1 MDPYEDPYK
10 ITTYEEQELYTIL
23 GFDSQQP
30 PSDEDLEDKII
41 EELKNYRNDRTTSG
55 RKMFQF
61 LKDIYEYFFTT
72 NSIPSTQ
79 IPSPAVPNG
88 PTGSSGEQNQNQNQ
102 NRKIQPLRQIDLEE
116 NDFDNE
122 IVEYNVD
129 HYVNINNNGVI
140 TRTSDFHKLG
150 LNNLSQNE
158 LEAKLIQDIQKYKS
172 INTTRGRKLF
182 YLYTEI
188 YKRLFDTTS
197 SSHPSQRNDFVYGER
212 DNLMDIANI
221 KLEQRNTPQITQNNI
236 VTRTNSQVVSSNEQG
251 KLNTTMTETEEDQNI
266 TYSKQLDYTAG
277 RINPILKETFKRII
291 SVDSQYREETYPNS
305 TDFTLN
311 FTEMLK
317 DVVSMKLY
325 AVQIPITWYTISS
338 TYGSNFFYLK
348 PVETENTYAIYN
360 NPNHEYKVEIAPGN
374 YTPTTLTTEI
384 NNKMK
389 ALGTIYTDVSFGET
403 GFSYGESDAISK
415 LTMDIQKVYNESS
428 YEMDIS
434 GDNVRKMLG
443 FTKTNSISLSST
455 ESIYSYDVS
464 LNNSERNN
472 DTYIVSP
479 NNNTI
484 QIEQYL
490 PSSENGIQPET
501 ILNTI
506 TITMPLHPVE
516 AKATPAMLLNELNTA
531 FSNNIN
537 FTSNTKVEY
546 ILDTNTNKYKY
557 RWNIE
562 LNRNTTVNQI
572 NSKIRIRFPNSNN
585 DPNQNNDNDP
595 NNPSKRL
602 WTGTPSAFGMNTT
615 EIGEL
620 STFTN
625 TITENIGDV
634 FLLNER
640 IIFRPKVD
648 LSGGV
653 YIQETINRDRNNI
666 ILQFDGNY
674 NVTKLITD
682 IRNQFANNA
691 LLRNSSI
698 SETNNNTNK
707 MVTMKI
713 SINKIYT
720 TEDYRIVFYDID
732 SFIKCTNS
740 SKSYRNATPDTTLGY
755 ILGFKQLTEYNLS
768 NSNSININSQDYYKN
783 PDTQISTG
791 SKYSMTIEGEY
802 KKKVELSSDSVLNIY
817 LYNYFMIIL
826 DDFNQNHLNDGLVTI
841 ASQDRSVTLPSYAN
855 RKNYRG
861 CEDPITGE
869 ITFNT
874 IGSTAGLTQK
884 QIYSVEQIIME
895 QNKIRNKM
903 SSGPFVKDMFA
914 LLPVKT
920 SGAEPGSIY
929 NEFGGT
935 LQQQERVYF
944 GPVNIRRIAIK
955 LINDKGDVVDLNGAN
970 WSFQLV
976 CEQLYQK

>member
-1 MDPYEDPYK
+1 MDPYD
-10 ITTYEEQELYTIL
+10 ITNYNRIELYHIL
-23 GFDSQQP
+23 GYTNVKTDDRSTE

-72 NSIPSTQ
+72 NSRPPITSPS
-79 IPSPAVPNG
+79 G
-88 PTGSSGEQNQNQNQ
+88 PTGSSNTNHDDVVEI
-102 NRKIQPLRQIDLEE
+102 KRQQMMEWEE
-116 NDFDNE
+116 NDFEKE
-122 IVEYNVD
+122 IDTYDVD

-140 TRTSDFHKLG
+140 TRTSDFDKLG

-158 LEAKLIQDIQKYKS
+158 LEAKLIQEIQKYKS
-172 INTTRGRKLF
+172 INTTRGRKLY

-197 SSHPSQRNDFVYGER
+197 SSHPSQRTDFVYGDR
-212 DNLMDIANI
+212 DDLMDKSNI

-236 VTRTNSQVVSSNEQG
+236 VGTNSQVVSSNEQG
-251 KLNTTMTETEEDQNI
+251 KLNTTMTKKEEEDV

-277 RINPILKETFKRII
+277 KVNPILKETFKRII

-415 LTMDIQKVYNESS
+415 LTIDIQKVYNESS

-443 FTKTNSISLSST
+443 FTKTDSISLSST

-464 LNNSERNN
+464 LNNRTTNN
-472 DTYIVSP
+472 DMYIVNQ

-490 PSSENGIQPET
+490 TSVGTSET

-506 TITMPLHPVE
+506 MITMPLHPVT
-516 AKATPAMLLNELNTA
+516 AKAPPPTLLNELNTA
-531 FSNNIN
+531 LSSNIN

-595 NNPSKRL
+595 TNPSKRL

-625 TITENIGDV
+625 TITEINAGDEL

-640 IIFRPKVD
+640 IKFRPKID

-666 ILQFDGNY
+666 ILQFDGSY
-674 NVTKLITD
+674 NVTRLITD
-682 IRNQFANNA
+682 IQNQFANNTM
-691 LLRNSSI
+691 LRNSSI
-698 SETNNNTNK
+698 SETNSNINK
-707 MVTMKI
+707 TVTMKI

-768 NSNSININSQDYYKN
+768 NLNIININSQDYYKN

-791 SKYSMTIEGEY
+791 SKYSITIEGEY

-903 SSGPFVKDMFA
+903 SAGPFVKDMFA